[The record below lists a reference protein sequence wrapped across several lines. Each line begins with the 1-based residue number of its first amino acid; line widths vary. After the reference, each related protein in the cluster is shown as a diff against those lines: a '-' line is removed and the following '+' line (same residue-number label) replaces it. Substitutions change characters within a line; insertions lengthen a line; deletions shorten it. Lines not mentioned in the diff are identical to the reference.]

1 MRQYCQGVH
10 LKNIRVWIKRKK
22 TLESDSVHQQQI
34 LPSDTRWRT
43 AAAINSSSS
52 SSSSIG
58 GEARR
63 TNTTPNGGPH
73 LELGRL
79 WLKIWS
85 KTDFSIAQT
94 TGQHFCTCVFI
105 ITAFAIRQCSA
116 RPSTLITHKHS
127 PKESQRKPKQNETH
141 EQSLT
146 KLYTYFRLNLDLLH
160 FVAVLGS

>member
-1 MRQYCQGVH
+1 MITASLAGRRREHGGGLSRQSPDASTAEASPG
-10 LKNIRVWIKRKK
+10 RVRRG
-22 TLESDSVHQQQI
+22 EQ
-34 LPSDTRWRT
+34 
-43 AAAINSSSS
+43 
-52 SSSSIG
+52 

-63 TNTTPNGGPH
+63 ANSTPNGGPH